1 MLNKSFSIFIGII
14 VGGCLL
20 GGLTA
25 GPLNMGIVYNWN
37 QPVTAAA
44 GVTTTG
50 INNSGGVTTAGIE
63 NISAGGGT
71 ALANLYL
78 TGWSSGTPSVAEIY
92 GDTIGGIHIV
102 PAAGGGNILYAGT
115 PTIYFD
121 YGTGSINSTL
131 VLTAR
136 SGGTAE
142 PVTIQADQQ
151 GDMNFDSS
159 SGLFNFKKN
168 VSGSP
173 IFATFFASTGGMTM
187 SGGET
192 IGGGV
197 SYLAPVTALSVVAG
211 NYGTGAVT
219 GISRAE
225 TILNVQLTPEVHTW
239 TNGLLTGISP

>member
-20 GGLTA
+20 GGISA
-25 GPLNMGIVYNWN
+25 GPLNMGIVYNWS

-50 INNSGGVTTAGIE
+50 ITNSGGVTTAGIE

-71 ALANLYL
+71 ANAVLYL
-78 TGWSSGTPSVAEIY
+78 TGWNSGTPKVSEIY
-92 GDTIGGIHIV
+92 GDQN
-102 PAAGGGNILYAGT
+102 GNIIMVAQS
-115 PTIYFD
+115 
-121 YGTGSINSTL
+121 GSLMATTSSINIDQAEGSYNSTL
-131 VLTAR
+131 YLTAR
-136 SGGTAE
+136 SVGTGE
-142 PVTIQADQQ
+142 PVTIWADQS
-151 GDMNFDSS
+151 GVMNFDSS
-159 SGLFNFKKN
+159 GGQFNFKKN

-173 IFATFFASTGGMTM
+173 TFATFFAGSGGTTM

-197 SYLAPVTALSVVAG
+197 SFQAPVTALSVVAG
-211 NYGTGAVT
+211 NYGAGAVT

-225 TILNVQLTPEVHTW
+225 TVLNVQLTPEVHTW

>member
-1 MLNKSFSIFIGII
+1 MLNRSFSIFIGII

-20 GGLTA
+20 GGLSA
-25 GPLNMGIVYNWN
+25 GPLNMGIVYNWS
-37 QPVTAAA
+37 QPVTASA

-50 INNSGGVTTAGIE
+50 LINSGGET
-63 NISAGGGT
+63 ISAGGGT
-71 ALANLYL
+71 ANAYLYL
-78 TGWSSGTPSVAEIY
+78 TGWNSGTPKVSEIY
-92 GDTIGGIHIV
+92 GDQN
-102 PAAGGGNILYAGT
+102 GNIQIVAQGGT
-115 PTIYFD
+115 LITTTSALTID
-121 YGTGSINSTL
+121 LAEGSANSTL
-131 VLTAR
+131 NLIGR

-142 PVTIQADQQ
+142 PATIWADQS
-151 GDMNFDSS
+151 GVMNFDSS
-159 SGLFNFKKN
+159 NGQFNFKKN

-173 IFATFFASTGGMTM
+173 TFAAFYASTGGMTM

-197 SYLAPVTALSVVAG
+197 SFLAPVTTLSVVAG

-225 TILNVQLTPEVHTW
+225 TVLNVQLTPEVHTW

>member
-20 GGLTA
+20 GGLSA
-25 GPLNMGIVYNWN
+25 GPLNMGIDYNWS

-50 INNSGGVTTAGIE
+50 INNSGGVTTSGIE
-63 NISAGGGT
+63 NISAGGGS
-71 ALANLYL
+71 AGAYFYL
-78 TGWSSGTPSVAEIY
+78 TGWNAGTPAAAEIY
-92 GDTIGGIHIV
+92 ADFSGNIHIV
-102 PAAGGGNILYAGT
+102 PAGGILYTAT
-115 PTIYFD
+115 NSINIDP
-121 YGTGSINSTL
+121 GSGSNNSTL
-131 VLTAR
+131 ILSAR

-142 PVTIQADQQ
+142 PATIWADQS
-151 GDMNFDSS
+151 GIMNFDSS
-159 SGLFNFKKN
+159 SGQFNFKKN
-168 VSGSP
+168 ASGSP
-173 IFATFFASTGGMTM
+173 TFATFFASTGGMTM

-197 SYLAPVTALSVVAG
+197 SFLAPVTTLSVVAG

-225 TILNVQLTPEVHTW
+225 TVLNTQLTPEVHTW
-239 TNGLLTGISP
+239 TNGILTGISP